1 MATSQVHHA
10 SSDRFEADT
19 VAQDYIRHRGGERLP
34 PSLAMPLIAGL
45 SGTLWVI
52 IWHIGRSVTG
62 L

>member
-1 MATSQVHHA
+1 MAMSQIHHV

-19 VAQDYIRHRGGERLP
+19 VAQDYIKHRGSERLP
-34 PSLAMPLIAGL
+34 SSLAVPLIAGL

-52 IWHIGRSVTG
+52 IWHVGRSVTG